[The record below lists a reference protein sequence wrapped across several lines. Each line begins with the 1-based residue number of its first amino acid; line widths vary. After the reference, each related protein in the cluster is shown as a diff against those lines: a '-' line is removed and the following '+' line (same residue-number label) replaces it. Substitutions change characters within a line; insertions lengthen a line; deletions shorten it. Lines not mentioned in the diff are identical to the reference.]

1 MILFTGFPRLIEIL
15 NIIEKEDYP
24 KNSFKTL
31 NFRDILLFSKFSPK
45 FLYKLNSSSAVIL
58 LNELFCDS
66 VS

>member
-1 MILFTGFPRLIEIL
+1 MILFTGFPRLIEIP

-31 NFRDILLFSKFSPK
+31 SFRDILLFSKFSPK